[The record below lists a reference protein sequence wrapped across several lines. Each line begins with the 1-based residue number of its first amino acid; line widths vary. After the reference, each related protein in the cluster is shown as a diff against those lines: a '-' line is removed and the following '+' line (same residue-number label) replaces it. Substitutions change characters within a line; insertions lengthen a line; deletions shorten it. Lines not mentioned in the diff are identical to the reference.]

1 MDEYY
6 LDKEKQNLIEKIN
19 FIKEKVEEF
28 KIFKHTEDILDILL
42 QYYDLNDFL
51 EKLEKEI
58 QIFEIIEF
66 FTNLNKKQ

>member
-28 KIFKHTEDILDILL
+28 KIFKPTEDILDILL